1 MLEYVGKARAAK
13 MLGMHRVTFEMR
25 VLRGIAPK
33 PDAKS
38 NGSDVWLVGTIRSY
52 AEAKKRKA

>member
-1 MLEYVGKARAAK
+1 MPEYVGKVRAAK
-13 MLGMHRVTFEMR
+13 MLGMNRTTFEIQ
-25 VLRGIAPK
+25 VLRGTAPA

-38 NGSDVWLVGTIRSY
+38 NGSDVWLVETIRSY